1 MDELHPIN
9 IDGVAS
15 KFTCYQAMT
24 KENILEI
31 LLINRQQIQENSYYG
46 LDFLEEQ
53 NKELANE
60 TDEEIQL
67 VLQFNNSL
75 AQFYFHSNYQ
85 KALEICVTAINRY
98 PNSAYTA
105 ALAHH
110 HSFAG
115 VCHTFLAQY
124 DKAEE
129 YLNKALDLAEKVR
142 AEKPNLVV
150 AVLQSLF
157 ENSYYRKDAPEKSV
171 SYLKKVL
178 AVLIEN
184 HDTERLCGCQ
194 LQLGQHY
201 YGQGDYV
208 TALSYFNSAAIGFE
222 DIMHLQNMAISYNH
236 IGMCYLKMGQPDRA
250 ETALQKALSICF
262 KAATPDN
269 TARCKYN
276 LAQVYVAKKD
286 WIKALDFAQNSIS
299 IFEDTGNRVEKD
311 EVEQLLSR
319 IADQLQQA

>member
-1 MDELHPIN
+1 MDEQHHTI
-9 IDGVAS
+9 IGGVAS
-15 KFTCYQAMT
+15 KFACEQPMT
-24 KENILEI
+24 KENLLEI

-85 KALEICVTAINRY
+85 KALEICVTVINRY
-98 PNSAYTA
+98 PDSSYTV
-105 ALAHH
+105 ALAQH

-124 DKAEE
+124 DKAEV
-129 YLNKALDLAEKVR
+129 YLNKALELAEKVR
-142 AEKPNLVV
+142 DEKPNLVV
-150 AVLQSLF
+150 SVLQSLF
-157 ENSYYRKDAPEKSV
+157 ENSFYRKDAPEKSV
-171 SYLKKVL
+171 SYLKKAL

-184 HDTERLCGCQ
+184 HDAERMCGCQ
-194 LQLGQHY
+194 LQLGEHY

-208 TALSYFNSAAIGFE
+208 TALSYFNSASTGFE
-222 DIMHLQNMAISYNH
+222 DIMHLQNMAIAFSN
-236 IGMCYLKMGQPDRA
+236 IGMCYLKMGQLDRA
-250 ETALQKALSICF
+250 EAPLQRALSICF

-269 TARCKYN
+269 TARCKFN
-276 LAQVYVAKKD
+276 LAQVYAARKD
-286 WIKALDFAQNSIS
+286 WIKALDFAQNSLS
-299 IFEDTGNRVEKD
+299 IFEDTGNRVEKE

-319 IADQLQQA
+319 IAEQLQQA